1 MVYMNRYRK
10 IILLSLKIGIGSSL
24 SLYAAQKLGFNYAVS
39 AGTITLLSLMN
50 SKWETIKLSGS
61 RIASFLITVL
71 AGWLLFTHI
80 SSMWIA
86 YGILLTFIVFMA
98 EILDWRAT
106 ISVNGVIAAHLV
118 TYENFNDAAVWNELG
133 IVLVGVGFA
142 IVFNLFNG
150 NYGHKRH
157 IVTNMRDIENRMQMI
172 MGAMSAYLSNKKMET
187 DVWENMKTLEK
198 DIQDC
203 IKEAYEYQN
212 NTFYSHLEYYISY
225 FEMRK
230 NQCQI
235 LHNLH
240 YEMKKMRTMPKNAKI
255 AAEYLL
261 YLAGNITEYNNPQEQ
276 LVRLKELIEH
286 IKDEE
291 LPATRE
297 EFESSALLF
306 HIFMDIEDFLLYK
319 KHFIDNLDK
328 TQKKHY
334 WKAG

>member
-1 MVYMNRYRK
+1 MNRYRK

-24 SLYAAQKLGFNYAVS
+24 SLYTAQELGLNYAVS
-39 AGTITLLSLMN
+39 AGTVTLLSLMN
-50 SKWETIKLSGS
+50 SKWETIRLSGS

-71 AGWLLFTHI
+71 AGWILFTNI

-98 EILDWRAT
+98 ELLEWRAT

-118 TYENFNDAAVWNELG
+118 TYEKFNDMAVWNELI
-133 IVLVGVGFA
+133 IVIVGVGFA
-142 IVFNLFNG
+142 ILFNLFNG
-150 NYGHKRH
+150 NYGHKKH
-157 IVTNMRDIENRMQMI
+157 IVKKTGYIENRMQMI
-172 MGAMSAYLSNKKMET
+172 IGAMSAYLSNKKMET
-187 DVWENMKTLEK
+187 DVWQNIKKLEE

-212 NTFYSHLEYYISY
+212 NTFYSHPEYYISY
-225 FEMRK
+225 FVMRK

-255 AAEYLL
+255 AADYLL
-261 YLAGNITEYNNPQEQ
+261 NLAENITEYNNPEEQ
-276 LVRLKELIEH
+276 LSSLKEIIEH
-286 IKDEE
+286 IKCDE
-291 LPATRE
+291 LPTTME

-306 HIFMDIEDFLLYK
+306 HILMDIEDLLVYK
-319 KHFIDNLDK
+319 KHFIDNVDK
-328 TQKKHY
+328 IQKKHY

>member
-1 MVYMNRYRK
+1 MNRYRK

-24 SLYAAQKLGFNYAVS
+24 SLYTAQKLGLNYAVS

-50 SKWETIKLSGS
+50 SKWETIRLSGS

-71 AGWLLFTHI
+71 AGWILFTNI

-86 YGILLTFIVFMA
+86 YGILLTLIVFMA
-98 EILDWRAT
+98 EILNWRAT

-118 TYENFNDAAVWNELG
+118 TYENFNDMAVWNELG

-150 NYGHKRH
+150 NYGHKKH
-157 IVTNMRDIENRMQMI
+157 IVANMRKIENKMQMFI
-172 MGAMSAYLSNKKMET
+172 CTLSAYLSNKKMEIN
-187 DVWENMKTLEK
+187 VWDNIKTLEE

-212 NTFYSHLEYYISY
+212 NTFYSHPEYYISY
-225 FEMRK
+225 FELRK

-255 AAEYLL
+255 VAEYLL
-261 YLAGNITEYNNPQEQ
+261 YLADNITEYNNPQEQ
-276 LVRLKELIEH
+276 LVRLKGLISH
-286 IKDEE
+286 LKNKE
-291 LPATRE
+291 LPVTRE
-297 EFESSALLF
+297 EFESSALLY
-306 HIFMDIEDFLLYK
+306 HVLMDIEDFLLYK
-319 KHFIDNLDK
+319 QHFINNLDK
-328 TQKKHY
+328 IQRKHY
-334 WKAG
+334 WKG

>member
-118 TYENFNDAAVWNELG
+118 TYENFNDVAVWNELG

-150 NYGHKRH
+150 NYEHKRH

-212 NTFYSHLEYYISY
+212 NTFYSHPEYYISY

>member
-1 MVYMNRYRK
+1 MNRYRK

-24 SLYAAQKLGFNYAVS
+24 SLYAAQKLGLNYAVS

-118 TYENFNDAAVWNELG
+118 TYENFNDTAVWNELG

-150 NYGHKRH
+150 NYEHKRH

-212 NTFYSHLEYYISY
+212 NTFYSHPEYYISY

>member
-1 MVYMNRYRK
+1 
-10 IILLSLKIGIGSSL
+10 
-24 SLYAAQKLGFNYAVS
+24 
-39 AGTITLLSLMN
+39 
-50 SKWETIKLSGS
+50 
-61 RIASFLITVL
+61 
-71 AGWLLFTHI
+71 
-80 SSMWIA
+80 
-86 YGILLTFIVFMA
+86 
-98 EILDWRAT
+98 
-106 ISVNGVIAAHLV
+106 
-118 TYENFNDAAVWNELG
+118 
-133 IVLVGVGFA
+133 
-142 IVFNLFNG
+142 
-150 NYGHKRH
+150 
-157 IVTNMRDIENRMQMI
+157 
-172 MGAMSAYLSNKKMET
+172 
-187 DVWENMKTLEK
+187 
-198 DIQDC
+198 
-203 IKEAYEYQN
+203 
-212 NTFYSHLEYYISY
+212 
-225 FEMRK
+225 MRK

>member
-1 MVYMNRYRK
+1 MNRYRK

-24 SLYAAQKLGFNYAVS
+24 SLYTAQKFGLNYAVS

-118 TYENFNDAAVWNELG
+118 TYENFNDTAVWNELG

-150 NYGHKRH
+150 NYEHKRH

-212 NTFYSHLEYYISY
+212 NTFYSHPEYYISY

-334 WKAG
+334 WKAD